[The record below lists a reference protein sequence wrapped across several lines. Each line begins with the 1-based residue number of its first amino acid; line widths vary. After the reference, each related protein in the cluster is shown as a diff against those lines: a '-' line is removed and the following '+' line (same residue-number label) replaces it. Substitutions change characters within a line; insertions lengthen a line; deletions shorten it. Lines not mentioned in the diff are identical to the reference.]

1 MADENNANNPVTDRD
16 RNNPSTSR
24 QNHNNDTLNDDISI
38 PSSADT
44 LQMSMLENRLE
55 NEMTKMGKM
64 MKDTVS
70 GLTEHMNQRL
80 NEVDRKFNTLL
91 ADLVPAVR
99 NSNFILLSPSLL

>member
-1 MADENNANNPVTDRD
+1 MADENNANNQVAERD
-16 RNNPSTSR
+16 RNSPSTSQ

-38 PSSADT
+38 PSSAGT

-91 ADLVPAVR
+91 ADLVPAVC
-99 NSNFILLSPSLL
+99 NSNVILLSPSHL

>member
-1 MADENNANNPVTDRD
+1 
-16 RNNPSTSR
+16 
-24 QNHNNDTLNDDISI
+24 
-38 PSSADT
+38 
-44 LQMSMLENRLE
+44 MSMLENRLE

-91 ADLVPAVR
+91 AELV
-99 NSNFILLSPSLL
+99 L